1 MVINI
6 RYILS
11 VKMGK
16 RKRKK
21 AGPAE
26 EEEKYNAKCVKQMRA
41 ELREKAEEVMF
52 APDELVFES
61 VQPHPRW
68 RENMLST
75 LSGSTQLAHTLAV
88 EHEWRN
94 EL

>member
-1 MVINI
+1 MNN
-6 RYILS
+6 
-11 VKMGK
+11 
-16 RKRKK
+16 RKRKN
-21 AGPAE
+21 AVPDE
-26 EEEKYNAKCVKQMRA
+26 EDKKYDAKCAKQMRA

-61 VQPHPRW
+61 VQPHPTW
-68 RENMLST
+68 RVNMLST